1 MSPLE
6 IRTSSEAE
14 KTVRGVCQDMARR
27 LVSHPQGTCPVD
39 VTRGLIAL
47 CRTQTCGK
55 CVPCRIGLAQIE
67 SLLDNVLEG
76 TATDA
81 DLAHIEALA
90 ENVRISADCAIGT
103 QAAEMALTG
112 VRAFRD
118 DYELHTEGRCLCT
131 SDHPVPCVQGC
142 PANVDI
148 PGYIALVKAGRFDD
162 AIELICKDNPFPSAC
177 AYVCEHPCEN
187 TCRRSFVDS
196 AVNIRGLKRYA
207 CDHETPNRP
216 TEVAEPT
223 GKKVAVIGGGPG
235 GLTAA
240 YYLTRMG
247 HSVTVYEQRAKLG
260 GMLRYGI
267 PNYRLPKT
275 LLDTEI
281 EHITSLGVEVKLG
294 VSVGN
299 DIAIADLEHD
309 FDAVY
314 VCIGAHSDKKLRIE
328 GEDAPGVVPAVAM
341 LREIGDGN
349 IADLSGQDVVVV
361 GGGNVAMDAAR
372 SARRMGAKSVKI
384 VYRRRRADMTA
395 LAEEIDGAIEDGC
408 ELMELVAPAH
418 VEVNDEGHA
427 VALWG
432 QPQMI
437 STVRGG
443 RPSPKAASKPEVRI
457 PATTI
462 IVAIGQN
469 IDSSAFEEFGLPC
482 KWNEIQAQP
491 DSSIPEK
498 PGFFTGGDCSWGP
511 ATVIRAIEGG
521 KVAARA
527 IDTYLGGN
535 HEIRCDVDI
544 PAPNLADR
552 VPCGRVTMKE
562 RPGAERSC
570 DFELCEIG
578 MSEEE
583 MMQEAG
589 RCLGCD
595 HFGYGAFKGGRSRA
609 W

>member
-67 SLLDNVLEG
+67 SLLDSVLEG
-76 TATDA
+76 TATEA
-81 DLAHIEALA
+81 DLARIEALA

-112 VRAFRD
+112 VRAFRE
-118 DYELHTEGRCLCT
+118 DYELHAEGRCLCT

-216 TEVAEPT
+216 TTAAEPT

-260 GMLRYGI
+260 GMLLSLI
-267 PNYRLPKT
+267 
-275 LLDTEI
+275 
-281 EHITSLGVEVKLG
+281 HI
-294 VSVGN
+294 
-299 DIAIADLEHD
+299 
-309 FDAVY
+309 
-314 VCIGAHSDKKLRIE
+314 
-328 GEDAPGVVPAVAM
+328 
-341 LREIGDGN
+341 
-349 IADLSGQDVVVV
+349 
-361 GGGNVAMDAAR
+361 
-372 SARRMGAKSVKI
+372 
-384 VYRRRRADMTA
+384 
-395 LAEEIDGAIEDGC
+395 
-408 ELMELVAPAH
+408 
-418 VEVNDEGHA
+418 
-427 VALWG
+427 
-432 QPQMI
+432 
-437 STVRGG
+437 
-443 RPSPKAASKPEVRI
+443 
-457 PATTI
+457 
-462 IVAIGQN
+462 
-469 IDSSAFEEFGLPC
+469 
-482 KWNEIQAQP
+482 
-491 DSSIPEK
+491 
-498 PGFFTGGDCSWGP
+498 
-511 ATVIRAIEGG
+511 
-521 KVAARA
+521 
-527 IDTYLGGN
+527 
-535 HEIRCDVDI
+535 
-544 PAPNLADR
+544 
-552 VPCGRVTMKE
+552 
-562 RPGAERSC
+562 
-570 DFELCEIG
+570 
-578 MSEEE
+578 
-583 MMQEAG
+583 
-589 RCLGCD
+589 
-595 HFGYGAFKGGRSRA
+595 
-609 W
+609 

>member
-1 MSPLE
+1 
-6 IRTSSEAE
+6 
-14 KTVRGVCQDMARR
+14 
-27 LVSHPQGTCPVD
+27 
-39 VTRGLIAL
+39 
-47 CRTQTCGK
+47 
-55 CVPCRIGLAQIE
+55 
-67 SLLDNVLEG
+67 
-76 TATDA
+76 
-81 DLAHIEALA
+81 
-90 ENVRISADCAIGT
+90 
-103 QAAEMALTG
+103 
-112 VRAFRD
+112 
-118 DYELHTEGRCLCT
+118 
-131 SDHPVPCVQGC
+131 
-142 PANVDI
+142 
-148 PGYIALVKAGRFDD
+148 
-162 AIELICKDNPFPSAC
+162 
-177 AYVCEHPCEN
+177 
-187 TCRRSFVDS
+187 
-196 AVNIRGLKRYA
+196 
-207 CDHETPNRP
+207 
-216 TEVAEPT
+216 
-223 GKKVAVIGGGPG
+223 
-235 GLTAA
+235 
-240 YYLTRMG
+240 
-247 HSVTVYEQRAKLG
+247 
-260 GMLRYGI
+260 MLR
-267 PNYRLPKT
+267 
-275 LLDTEI
+275 
-281 EHITSLGVEVKLG
+281 
-294 VSVGN
+294 
-299 DIAIADLEHD
+299 A
-309 FDAVY
+309 
-314 VCIGAHSDKKLRIE
+314 
-328 GEDAPGVVPAVAM
+328 
-341 LREIGDGN
+341 IGDGD

-372 SARRMGAKSVKI
+372 SACRMGAKSVKI

-395 LAEEIDGAIEDGC
+395 LDEEIDGAIEDGC
-408 ELMELVAPAH
+408 ELIELVAPAH

-469 IDSSAFEEFGLPC
+469 IDSAAFEEFGLPC

-498 PGFFTGGDCSWGP
+498 PGFFTGGDCCWGP

-527 IDTYLGGN
+527 IDTYLGGT
-535 HEIRCDVDI
+535 HEIRCDVEI

-562 RPGAERSC
+562 RPGAERRC

-583 MMQEAG
+583 MLQEAG

>member
-1 MSPLE
+1 M
-6 IRTSSEAE
+6 
-14 KTVRGVCQDMARR
+14 
-27 LVSHPQGTCPVD
+27 
-39 VTRGLIAL
+39 
-47 CRTQTCGK
+47 
-55 CVPCRIGLAQIE
+55 
-67 SLLDNVLEG
+67 
-76 TATDA
+76 
-81 DLAHIEALA
+81 
-90 ENVRISADCAIGT
+90 
-103 QAAEMALTG
+103 
-112 VRAFRD
+112 
-118 DYELHTEGRCLCT
+118 
-131 SDHPVPCVQGC
+131 
-142 PANVDI
+142 
-148 PGYIALVKAGRFDD
+148 
-162 AIELICKDNPFPSAC
+162 
-177 AYVCEHPCEN
+177 
-187 TCRRSFVDS
+187 
-196 AVNIRGLKRYA
+196 
-207 CDHETPNRP
+207 
-216 TEVAEPT
+216 
-223 GKKVAVIGGGPG
+223 
-235 GLTAA
+235 
-240 YYLTRMG
+240 
-247 HSVTVYEQRAKLG
+247 
-260 GMLRYGI
+260 
-267 PNYRLPKT
+267 
-275 LLDTEI
+275 
-281 EHITSLGVEVKLG
+281 GVEVKLG
-294 VSVGN
+294 VSVGK
-299 DIAIADLEHD
+299 DVAIADLERD

-349 IADLSGQDVVVV
+349 IADLSVQDVVVV

-443 RPSPKAASKPEVRI
+443 RPSPKAANKPEVRI

>member
-1 MSPLE
+1 M
-6 IRTSSEAE
+6 
-14 KTVRGVCQDMARR
+14 
-27 LVSHPQGTCPVD
+27 
-39 VTRGLIAL
+39 
-47 CRTQTCGK
+47 
-55 CVPCRIGLAQIE
+55 
-67 SLLDNVLEG
+67 
-76 TATDA
+76 
-81 DLAHIEALA
+81 
-90 ENVRISADCAIGT
+90 
-103 QAAEMALTG
+103 
-112 VRAFRD
+112 
-118 DYELHTEGRCLCT
+118 
-131 SDHPVPCVQGC
+131 
-142 PANVDI
+142 
-148 PGYIALVKAGRFDD
+148 
-162 AIELICKDNPFPSAC
+162 
-177 AYVCEHPCEN
+177 
-187 TCRRSFVDS
+187 
-196 AVNIRGLKRYA
+196 
-207 CDHETPNRP
+207 
-216 TEVAEPT
+216 
-223 GKKVAVIGGGPG
+223 
-235 GLTAA
+235 
-240 YYLTRMG
+240 
-247 HSVTVYEQRAKLG
+247 
-260 GMLRYGI
+260 
-267 PNYRLPKT
+267 
-275 LLDTEI
+275 
-281 EHITSLGVEVKLG
+281 GVEVKLG